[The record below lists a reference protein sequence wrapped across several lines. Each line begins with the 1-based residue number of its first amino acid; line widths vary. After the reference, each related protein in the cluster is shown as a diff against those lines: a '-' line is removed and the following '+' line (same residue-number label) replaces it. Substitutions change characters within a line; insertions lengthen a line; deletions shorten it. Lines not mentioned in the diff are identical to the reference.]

1 MRIYVGNLII
11 QKLYLVKPEKII
23 AMVQSD
29 HRNDSLIHSHIAV
42 LRFVFFPLAH
52 RNVFSIHSR
61 MASEADLLKLN
72 TLGFELMRLL
82 CFVDVGK

>member
-42 LRFVFFPLAH
+42 LRFVFFSLAH

-72 TLGFELMRLL
+72 IVGFVLMRLL
-82 CFVDVGK
+82 CFIDAGK

>member
-1 MRIYVGNLII
+1 MPY
-11 QKLYLVKPEKII
+11 KACKII

-29 HRNDSLIHSHIAV
+29 HRNDSLVHSHIAV

-61 MASEADLLKLN
+61 MASEADSLKLN
-72 TLGFELMRLL
+72 TVCFELMRLL
-82 CFVDVGK
+82 CFVDGFTWRLQWMC